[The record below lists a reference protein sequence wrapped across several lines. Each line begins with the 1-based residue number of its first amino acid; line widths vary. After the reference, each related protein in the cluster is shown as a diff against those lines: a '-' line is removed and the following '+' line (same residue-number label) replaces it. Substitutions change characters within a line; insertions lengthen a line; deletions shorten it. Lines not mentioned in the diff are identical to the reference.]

1 MTVSKLL
8 IPLLAVEAAVVGAVD
23 WSSTI
28 TLGSIIVGLLVGVAG
43 LAVFGWGVKYKT
55 GMDAAEANAKVFA
68 EGREAYRLRSDRLAE
83 ELKDCRAQIA
93 EMTDQ
98 LVAAKS
104 ELVRLEER
112 PDLPRVLEL
121 MGEQAVRQDTAAD
134 LRVEKAIERL
144 GGLFA
149 ESLRHHDEAARER
162 QEEIIRLLSEAQR

>member
-1 MTVSKLL
+1 ML
-8 IPLLAVEAAVVGAVD
+8 IPCAATTAAVVGAVD

-83 ELKDCRAQIA
+83 ELKDCRAQLA
-93 EMTDQ
+93 AMTDE
-98 LVAAKS
+98 LVKAKS
-104 ELVRLEER
+104 ELARLEER
-112 PDLPRVLEL
+112 PDLPKVLEL
-121 MGEQAVRQDTAAD
+121 MGEQAVRQDKVAD
-134 LRVEKAIERL
+134 ERVEKMVERL

-149 ESLRHHDEAARER
+149 ESLNHHDAAARER
-162 QEEIIRLLSEAQR
+162 QEEIIRLLKGNRL